1 MPSNALKPKVLVAD
15 DERVIAE
22 TLVMI
27 LEQSGFDARAVY
39 SGEEALACAES
50 FNPNMLI
57 SDVVMT
63 GIDGIETAIRMR
75 AQVPGLKVLLFSGQS
90 ATANLLEN
98 AREQG
103 YEFDFLLKP
112 VHPKDLLEK
121 IRNIAVPVSRQS
133 PAVMART
140 ENLEIDLV
148 P

>member
-1 MPSNALKPKVLVAD
+1 MTRPKVLVAD

-50 FNPNMLI
+50 FNPDTLI

-140 ENLEIDLV
+140 ENFEIDLV